1 METVCIGLGDRRRRA
16 SRTLG
21 LLVPLIL
28 VRSFVTTHHAR
39 PDQTQTSLAG
49 PVGDG
54 DWIRIHPRSSLL
66 HKTGPVGPKNRFLA
80 LISLMS
86 RSGELS
92 FLSFF
97 IFVLFPRSVSCV
109 HLRAW
114 WLGLTPSESLAPWFR
129 NISSRVY
136 FWGAIKVPRG
146 LPGL

>member
-28 VRSFVTTHHAR
+28 VRSSVTTHHAR

-66 HKTGPVGPKNRFLA
+66 HQTGPVGPKNRFLA
-80 LISLMS
+80 LIFLMS

-92 FLSFF
+92 FLSLFLFF
-97 IFVLFPRSVSCV
+97 FPDQFHVCTF
-109 HLRAW
+109 A
-114 WLGLTPSESLAPWFR
+114 LGGWA
-129 NISSRVY
+129 
-136 FWGAIKVPRG
+136 
-146 LPGL
+146 